1 MNDASRTVAWRA
13 VSEPRLT
20 PTSHIVLGLIE
31 ALEPATPYD
40 LKRFAAQSVTN
51 FWAIP
56 HTQLYSECGRLAG
69 LGLLDEE
76 RESGGRRRRIYR
88 LTKAGRDALTAWRED
103 PEPAT
108 VELRDAAIL
117 KLFFG
122 ADPKMLAESQLS
134 SHRER
139 LSEFEELAEVE
150 MPEGMR
156 LALDAGLNFERGHIR
171 FWESVAKGTVGKA

>member
-1 MNDASRTVAWRA
+1 MAP
-13 VSEPRLT
+13 PRLT

-40 LKRFAAQSVTN
+40 LKQFAAQSVNN
-51 FWAIP
+51 FWALP
-56 HTQLYSECGRLAG
+56 HTQLYSECGRLAE

-76 RESGGRRRRIYR
+76 RETGGRRRRIYR
-88 LTKAGRDALTAWRED
+88 LAQPGRDALQAWRD
-103 PEPAT
+103 DTTPAT

-122 ADPKMLAESQLS
+122 ADPGPIAESQLR

-139 LSEFEELAEVE
+139 LAEFEELAEVD
-150 MPEGMR
+150 MPTGMR
-156 LALDAGLNFERGHIR
+156 RALEAGLNFERGHIR
-171 FWESVAKGTVGKA
+171 YWESLLEEAK